1 MQLSKSY
8 HWTRAVWPSSALFAF
23 GCIVLALLT
32 FVCLRLR
39 TTDAV
44 AGLLYLVVVVVMSLP
59 GRVVPSLL
67 ISIIALGCL
76 DFFFTPPLFQFTLV
90 DPLDAAALV
99 AFLTTALVIT
109 TLMSRVRKSF
119 QEIRTLRDQL
129 RLIVDTIPGLIWS
142 ASPDGAVD
150 FTNQRWMEY
159 TGRSLVDAKG
169 WAWTSAV
176 YPDDIGMVNEWR
188 KVLTAGLPFETE
200 FRLRRADGE
209 YRWFLTRALPLTD
222 ESGNIEKWYCTGIE
236 IEDRKRAEEAV
247 RTTHA
252 ELAHVTRV
260 LTMGELT
267 ASIAHE
273 INQPL
278 AAIVING
285 NACLRW
291 LAGDSPNLDEAR
303 EAATRIVREGKRT
316 SDIVKRLRALSK
328 KTGSEKKEPLDLNDA
343 IQEMVD
349 LAQGEIKKSGV
360 VLRVELETDLP
371 QVLGD
376 RVQLQQV
383 VLNLMMNGIDAMK
396 TVTDRTRS
404 LVIKTESVEPDQVR
418 ATLQDSGTGLDPKSV
433 ERIFDA
439 FYTTKSGGMGM
450 GLSIS
455 RSIVENHGG
464 RLRAIPNDG
473 PGTSLEFTL
482 LRYV

>member
-1 MQLSKSY
+1 MQSPKSY
-8 HWTRAVWPSSALFAF
+8 NSTQGFWPSGGLFVF

-32 FVCLRLR
+32 FVCFRLR
-39 TTDAV
+39 ATDAV

-59 GRVVPSLL
+59 GRVVPALL
-67 ISIIALGCL
+67 ISIIALCCL
-76 DFFFTPPLFQFTLV
+76 DFFFTPPIFRLTLV
-90 DPLDAAALV
+90 DPLDGAALV

-109 TLMSRVRKSF
+109 ALMSKVRKSF
-119 QEIRTLRDQL
+119 QDIRALRDQL

-142 ASPDGAVD
+142 ASPDGSID

-159 TGRSLVDAKG
+159 TGRSWLDAKG

-176 YPDDIGMVNEWR
+176 YPDDLGMVNEWR
-188 KVLTAGLPFETE
+188 KVLTTGLPFETE

-222 ESGNIEKWYCTGIE
+222 GSGKIEKWFWTGIE

-247 RTTHA
+247 RKTHA

-278 AAIVING
+278 AGIVING

-291 LAGDSPNLDEAR
+291 LAADSPNVDEAR
-303 EAATRIVREGKRT
+303 KAATRIVRDGKRT
-316 SDIVKRLRALSK
+316 SDIVTRLRALSK
-328 KTGSEKKEPLDLNDA
+328 KTGSEKKESLDLNDA

-360 VLRVELETDLP
+360 VLRLQLEANLP

-383 VLNLMMNGIDAMK
+383 VLNLMMNGIEAMK
-396 TVTDRTRS
+396 PVADRTRS
-404 LVIKTESVEPDQVR
+404 LVIRTESVEPDQVR

-433 ERIFDA
+433 EQIFDA

-455 RSIVENHGG
+455 RSIIENHGG
-464 RLRAIPNDG
+464 RLRAVPNDG
-473 PGTSLEFTL
+473 AGASFEFTL
-482 LRYV
+482 MRYV